1 MSRQTFTLPDLG
13 EGLQEAEIITWHVKP
28 GEKIHVDEPLVAV
41 ETAKAVVEVPSP
53 FEGVVSQLHVREG
66 DIVAIGAPLLDVADG
81 NGARAPGPA
90 LDSEPPAVAPA
101 AEAAPASAAPA
112 ERPRDEGTVV
122 GAMPVSEE
130 RVERT
135 AVPGGTRSAR
145 PARPKAAPAV
155 RALAKRLGVDLSV
168 VTPTGRHGQV
178 LPDDVRSYA
187 MAAARA
193 PMGRAAASGDRLR
206 GPTRSMAQSMS
217 AARDEVALCTVFDDA
232 DINHWRGTSNI
243 TPRLLRAIAVGV
255 SAEPALNGFF
265 HTEQMRH
272 EIVARVDVALAVD
285 APEGLMTPVIR
296 DVPGKSLKQLRTE
309 VSELKAA
316 TRERRLEPSQLL
328 NHTFTLSNF
337 GMLAG
342 RYATPIMVPPSVA
355 ILGAGALQHD
365 VVAVLGGIEVHPRIP
380 LSLSFDHR
388 CVNGG
393 QACRFLA
400 ALIADLR
407 APD

>member
-13 EGLQEAEIITWHVKP
+13 EGLQEAEIVAWHVKP
-28 GEKIHVDEPLVAV
+28 GERISIDAPLVAV

-53 FEGVVSQLHVREG
+53 FAGVVSQLHVREG
-66 DIVAIGAPLLDVADG
+66 DVVQIGAPLLDVTANNDESE
-81 NGARAPGPA
+81 APP
-90 LDSEPPAVAPA
+90 APA
-101 AEAAPASAAPA
+101 AAASEA
-112 ERPRDEGTVV
+112 DQGTVV
-122 GAMPVSEE
+122 GAMPVSDE
-130 RVERT
+130 RVDRQV
-135 AVPGGTRSAR
+135 VPGSARAQR

-155 RALAKRLGVDLSV
+155 RALAKRLGVDLAV
-168 VTPTGRHGQV
+168 VTATGRHGQV

-193 PMGRAAASGDRLR
+193 PLHRGAPGERLR

-217 AARDEVALCTVFDDA
+217 AARDEVALCTIFDDA
-232 DINHWRGTSNI
+232 DIHTWPVTRDI
-243 TPRLLRAIAVGV
+243 TPRLLRAIAAGV
-255 SAEPALNGFF
+255 AAEPTLNGFF
-265 HTEQMRH
+265 HTEQMTH
-272 EIVARVDVALAVD
+272 EVTARLDVALAVD
-285 APEGLMTPVIR
+285 TPDGLMTPVVR
-296 DVPGKSLKQLRTE
+296 DVAGKSLADLRAE
-309 VSELKAA
+309 VAELKQA
-316 TRERRLEPSQLL
+316 TRERRLEPGQLL

-342 RYATPIMVPPSVA
+342 RYATPIMVPPTVA

-400 ALIADLR
+400 GTMADLQS
-407 APD
+407 PD